1 MAGLHIYMI
10 GVGIQQAFIVLFS
23 AVLVRLHKRL
33 LNETPHTSVT
43 MALRLLYVVYAAL
56 VLITI
61 RIIFRLV
68 EYSSGLDSQIPNH
81 EAYMFILESLPMFIA
96 IALFNIVHPGA
107 VMPGKENN
115 IPGRKERK
123 NLKAQAMKGFGG
135 KLAYEGVGYESM
147 GRDGITTPR
156 EELPY
161 NNVAHEHSG
170 YAGDEQGQAEMGV
183 LAPQEQRS
191 Y

>member
-23 AVLVRLHKRL
+23 VLLVRLHKRL
-33 LNETPHTSVT
+33 LNEAPRAEVT
-43 MALRLLYVVYAAL
+43 RAIRQLYVVYAAL
-56 VLITI
+56 TLITI

-81 EAYMFILESLPMFIA
+81 EVYMFILESLPMFVA
-96 IALFNIVHPGA
+96 IMLFNVVHPGA
-107 VMPGKENN
+107 IMPGKENN
-115 IPGRKERK
+115 IPGRKARK
-123 NLKAQAMKGFGG
+123 TMFPKGQKNVD
-135 KLAYEGVGYESM
+135 KLGMAYESVSYESA
-147 GRDGITTPR
+147 GRDGMGR

-170 YAGDEQGQAEMGV
+170 YGGGEQGQAEMGF
-183 LAPQEQRS
+183 LAPHAQRN
-191 Y
+191 

>member
-23 AVLVRLHKRL
+23 AVLVRLHRRL
-33 LNETPHTSVT
+33 LNEAPRAEVT
-43 MALRLLYVVYAAL
+43 RATRLLYVVYAAL
-56 VLITI
+56 LLITI

-96 IALFNIVHPGA
+96 IALFNVVHPGA

-123 NLKAQAMKGFGG
+123 NLKAQAAKGFGG
-135 KLAYEGVGYESM
+135 NMAFEGVGYESV
-147 GRDGITTPR
+147 GKDVLGVSR

-170 YAGDEQGQAEMGV
+170 YAGGEQSQAERGF
-183 LAPQEQRS
+183 LAPQEQRN
-191 Y
+191 

>member
-1 MAGLHIYMI
+1 MI
-10 GVGIQQAFIVLFS
+10 GVGIQQFFIVLFS

-33 LNETPHTSVT
+33 LNEAPRAEVT
-43 MALRLLYVVYAAL
+43 RAIRLLYIVYAAL
-56 VLITI
+56 ALITI

-123 NLKAQAMKGFGG
+123 NLKAQAAKGFGG
-135 KLAYEGVGYESM
+135 KMAYEGVGYESV
-147 GRDGITTPR
+147 GRDGLGASR
-156 EELPY
+156 DELPY

-170 YAGDEQGQAEMGV
+170 YAGGVQGQAEMGF
-183 LAPQEQRS
+183 LAPQE
-191 Y
+191 